1 MGHKLYLFCRNL
13 LRKKYLWTIVAFIV
27 IAGFVDSNSF
37 WHRYQIKLQNDA
49 LRQEIAAYKAQYNAD
64 THELN
69 DIEHNPDAVERV
81 ARVNL
86 YMKTANED
94 VYIIESDTLMNQ

>member
-1 MGHKLYLFCRNL
+1 MRNRFYRFCHDL
-13 LRKKYLWTIVAFIV
+13 LHKKYMWTILIFIV

-37 WHRYQIKLQNDA
+37 WHRYQIRKQNEA
-49 LRQEIAAYKAQYNAD
+49 LRQEIASYQAQYKAD
-64 THELN
+64 TRELN

-86 YMKTANED
+86 YMKTADED
-94 VYIIESDTLMNQ
+94 VYVVEGDTLQNQ

>member
-1 MGHKLYLFCRNL
+1 MGRKIKNFCRSL
-13 LRKKYLWTIVAFIV
+13 FYKKYLWTIVIFIIV
-27 IAGFVDSNSF
+27 AGFVDSNSI

-49 LRQEIAAYKAQYNAD
+49 LRREIASYEAQYNAD
-64 THELN
+64 TRELN

-86 YMKTANED
+86 YMKTADED
-94 VYIIESDTLMNQ
+94 VYIIESDTLQ